1 MAQAPWSG
9 ANSPACHLNPAHAQG
24 GPGLLAPP
32 ADPIVAEPGI
42 GAPSLPG
49 SPLLDEELRDIAEL
63 GHGAVMLGEEA
74 EHMVAFTFDDGPKE
88 TTTPRVLEA
97 LARYDVPATF
107 FVVGW
112 RFHKPRRSSPARAAI
127 LRDILAAGHIVGN
140 HTYNHKNLAESEHKL
155 MRSEIDRNTA
165 ALIEHLGYRP
175 HAFRPPYGAVNN
187 TTREHLR
194 REGLTEMRW
203 AIDSLDFHP
212 DLRRTLRRRT
222 VGKILERNGGVV
234 LMHDTKEAT
243 AKNIAGILD
252 DLERENCARLARAK
266 RPILPVSVHYFIREP
281 DGTPRPIPAHV
292 AARTERY
299 RQALPGRCAAR
310 AKSDQ

>member
-1 MAQAPWSG
+1 
-9 ANSPACHLNPAHAQG
+9 
-24 GPGLLAPP
+24 
-32 ADPIVAEPGI
+32 
-42 GAPSLPG
+42 
-49 SPLLDEELRDIAEL
+49 
-63 GHGAVMLGEEA
+63 
-74 EHMVAFTFDDGPKE
+74 
-88 TTTPRVLEA
+88 
-97 LARYDVPATF
+97 
-107 FVVGW
+107 
-112 RFHKPRRSSPARAAI
+112 
-127 LRDILAAGHIVGN
+127 
-140 HTYNHKNLAESEHKL
+140 
-155 MRSEIDRNTA
+155 
-165 ALIEHLGYRP
+165 
-175 HAFRPPYGAVNN
+175 
-187 TTREHLR
+187 
-194 REGLTEMRW
+194 MRW